1 MRPPEKAK
9 PLRSKDM
16 MIQNRTSASSKVLT
30 TGQIARICNV
40 APRTVSKWFDLG
52 QLHGYRIPGSR
63 DRRVP
68 LDQLLRFMK
77 VHDMPLNGL
86 DAGPRRV
93 LLLNGDLELSQVI
106 VGRLNQAGFHA
117 QSAET
122 VFEAGVLIERF
133 RPHALIVDDSHA
145 AAATAVSAY
154 LRRDAHLSDIK
165 LVCLAEAD
173 SRAQADLVRPFHAQ
187 LIKPFN
193 VSQLLT
199 TLNELL

>member
-1 MRPPEKAK
+1 
-9 PLRSKDM
+9 
-16 MIQNRTSASSKVLT
+16 MIENRTSPASKVLT

-77 VHDMPLNGL
+77 VHNMPLNGL

-93 LLLNGDLELSQVI
+93 LLLDGDLEMSQVI
-106 VGRLNQAGFHA
+106 VGRLNQAGFQA

-122 VFEAGVLIERF
+122 VFEAGVLVERF
-133 RPHALIVDDSHA
+133 RPHVLIVDDSHA
-145 AAATAVSAY
+145 GSIAAVAAL
-154 LRRDAHLSDIK
+154 LRRDAQLGDIK
-165 LVCLAEAD
+165 LVGLAEAD
-173 SRAQADLVRPFHAQ
+173 SRPPADLSRPFHAQ
-187 LIKPFN
+187 LTKPFN

-199 TLNELL
+199 TLNDLV

>member
-1 MRPPEKAK
+1 
-9 PLRSKDM
+9 
-16 MIQNRTSASSKVLT
+16 MIENRTASAPKVLT

-52 QLHGYRIPGSR
+52 QLRGYRIPGSR

-68 LDQLLRFMK
+68 LDQLVRFLK
-77 VHDMPLNGL
+77 VHNMPMNGL

-93 LLLNGDLELSQVI
+93 LLLDGDLEMSQVI
-106 VGRLNQAGFHA
+106 VGRLNQAGFQA

-122 VFEAGVLIERF
+122 VFEAGVLVERF

-145 AAATAVSAY
+145 ASAAPLSAF
-154 LRRDAHLSDIK
+154 LRRDAQLADIK
-165 LVCLAEAD
+165 LISLEEGD
-173 SRAQADLVRPFHAQ
+173 SRVAVEPSRPFHAQ
-187 LIKPFN
+187 LTKPFN

-199 TLNELL
+199 TLNELV